1 VSTTSH
7 EPRIPTRADPAVV
20 VGLPDVRGRIEILK
34 HHMGEVS
41 YDVDVDPSIIAR
53 GCPGMSGA
61 DLQNLV
67 NQAAVKAAREGSKV
81 VGLKH
86 FEWAK
91 GERGVGFV
99 AHDRPHPHGRGETVA
114 LCHRGVEAC
123 HGVSRRRAR
132 SRRAAHAGSDA
143 TAQSVSGVADDTDAQ
158 HDHAPWS
165 SSRNHFPASGTG
177 QG

>member
-1 VSTTSH
+1 
-7 EPRIPTRADPAVV
+7 
-20 VGLPDVRGRIEILK
+20 
-34 HHMGEVS
+34 MGEVS

-91 GERGVGFV
+91 GE
-99 AHDRPHPHGRGETVA
+99 HDESSFADARPHPHGRGETVA

-123 HGVSRRRAR
+123 HGVSRRGPR
-132 SRRAAHAGSDA
+132 SGRAAHAGRDA
-143 TAQSVSGVADDTDAQ
+143 AA
-158 HDHAPWS
+158 
-165 SSRNHFPASGTG
+165 
-177 QG
+177 